1 MVMLKVS
8 CGVMAIIT
16 IIASVV
22 EADLYGQ
29 AKEDGEDVRS
39 FTGRARSTSPID
51 QQSCSD
57 IFTRPLLHKG
67 SILQEEILC
76 VCP

>member
-1 MVMLKVS
+1 MSLSLKNRILLSDRIAVVMLKVS
-8 CGVMAIIT
+8 CGGMAIIT
-16 IIASVV
+16 IITSVV

-51 QQSCSD
+51 QQS
-57 IFTRPLLHKG
+57 
-67 SILQEEILC
+67 
-76 VCP
+76 

>member
-1 MVMLKVS
+1 MMLKVS
-8 CGVMAIIT
+8 CGGMAIIT

-51 QQSCSD
+51 QQS
-57 IFTRPLLHKG
+57 
-67 SILQEEILC
+67 
-76 VCP
+76 